1 MRSAVAG
8 VLGIVL
14 VAAAACGGGD
24 DGSGEGADQPGRAAT
39 PSPSIRTLTP
49 LPPPPE
55 PEPTGRLAADMRQS
69 SIDAALGQMEV
80 WVANGTRREVTPTR
94 IVYRDRRLPAPLG
107 VAAEWLRADPAG
119 SERGFPIRL
128 PRRLDCS
135 TPAAA
140 DPLALEGTGRLQVQ
154 DSAGRSYR
162 VAVTDETDVVGRFV
176 QARCDEQAVARVAR
190 LSWSDEV
197 PVDRPGPGSVGRL
210 VLLVRPTG
218 VPGHVLRIDSV
229 AGSHLLTAAA
239 DRPAWEPGVAV
250 RSDGPA
256 TRVPLPLEPAR
267 CDAHAFVEGGGAT
280 AFRVRFRIDGEPGEI
295 LLRMGEAGRAAAITF
310 ARRSCGLE

>member
-1 MRSAVAG
+1 MRSAVVG

-24 DGSGEGADQPGRAAT
+24 GSADGADRPGRATT

-55 PEPTGRLAADMRQS
+55 PAPTGRLAADMRQS
-69 SIDAALGQMEV
+69 SIDAALGQMQV

-94 IVYRDRRLPAPLG
+94 IVYRDSRLPAPLG
-107 VAAEWLRADPAG
+107 VDEEWLRADPAG

-128 PRRLDCS
+128 PRRLDCT
-135 TPAAA
+135 TPAAV
-140 DPLALEGTGRLQVQ
+140 DPLALEGTGRLQVR
-154 DSAGRSYR
+154 DSTGRTHRVR
-162 VAVTDETDVVGRFV
+162 VADETDVVGRYV

-190 LSWSDEV
+190 LSWAEEV
-197 PVDRPGPGSVGRL
+197 PVDRPGPGSTGTL

-218 VPGHVLRIDSV
+218 VPGHVLRIDAV
-229 AGSHLLTAAA
+229 AGSHLLASAAE
-239 DRPAWEPGVAV
+239 PPVWEPAVTV

-256 TRVPLPLEPAR
+256 TRVRLSLEPAR

-295 LLRMGEAGRAAAITF
+295 LLRMGAAGR
-310 ARRSCGLE
+310 RRRSPSPGESCGLE